1 MFYADST
8 FNEYFQRPETNKTCS
23 NCKSV
28 SWIRNAAELSA
39 LCKTYEDYKKVV
51 ITYYVVMFVDWDG
64 TVLKT

>member
-1 MFYADST
+1 M
-8 FNEYFQRPETNKTCS
+8 
-23 NCKSV
+23 